1 MLLFLGSSQI
11 SGGRVVGSGDGS
23 GGVCRSPGSSR
34 LPGASPWGLSL
45 SELLLRLGEDPPW
58 ARLMSS
64 ELSPES
70 PGVCHRDE
78 KSRKKTQQASFPQS
92 RERRPV
98 NVDWGHGSPHAT
110 PLVLARKF
118 SKVQHQEPAPPP
130 PPLVVSRE
138 SQAWEGRGRGAN

>member
-45 SELLLRLGEDPPW
+45 SELLLRLGEDPPR